1 MCKQFDKSDGVFL
14 CVILWQSNVLSFT
27 FNAMLNK
34 FVFLLLLFGDFDI
47 VGIGFFFK
55 CAWLMLSFFFLG
67 KNWALLY
74 KEPRDSTVTYEWNQE
89 GWPDR
94 FNLKTPTH

>member
-1 MCKQFDKSDGVFL
+1 MVDALV
-14 CVILWQSNVLSFT
+14 
-27 FNAMLNK
+27 
-34 FVFLLLLFGDFDI
+34 
-47 VGIGFFFK
+47 
-55 CAWLMLSFFFLG
+55 FFLG